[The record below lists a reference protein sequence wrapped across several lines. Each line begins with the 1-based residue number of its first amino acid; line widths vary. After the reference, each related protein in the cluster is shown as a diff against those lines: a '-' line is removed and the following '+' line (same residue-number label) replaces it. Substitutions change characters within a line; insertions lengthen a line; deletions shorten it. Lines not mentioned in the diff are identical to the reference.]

1 MDPCRTSSR
10 PNRMR
15 IDAAAVTSNVCCV
28 LELLG
33 DEVKLIAAVK
43 ANAYGHGLLVVSQA
57 AVAAGAAG
65 LAVSDLESAAELRR
79 AGLSVPIIVYP
90 GVRWDEDALLTAA
103 QLDLIVTVVDASHAL
118 AVEARALSAVQILL
132 KVDVGHSRLGV
143 PAEQVAEA
151 LAALRHRR
159 MLSCVGILA
168 HVYERPE
175 SSDRA
180 VQWQLDRLTAALD
193 ALEATQP
200 LPPYRIAVST
210 GPLSR
215 YDTVHFDARLN
226 YADPGRL
233 LLGLVPPA
241 LAAKLRLRAAMASLE
256 SELIQVRELPA
267 DRSPAAPYGSGAY
280 QRIGVFPMGRADGL
294 GLVHTG
300 RVIVADSFAPV
311 IGEWIEHT
319 TVALADAPSARAGDA
334 VVIIGSHEG
343 LSIGPQAVLRAHPQL
358 ALADLASSVHPT
370 VPRVAVT
377 PLAGIPGW
385 EADTM
390 TDSQAARLTR

>member
-1 MDPCRTSSR
+1 MDPCWTASR

-15 IDAAAVTSNVCCV
+15 IDTAAVASNVGRA

-33 DEVKLIAAVK
+33 GQVKLIAALK
-43 ANAYGHGLLVVSQA
+43 ANAYGHGLLVVGQA

-65 LAVSDLESAAELRR
+65 LAVSDLESAAELRQ
-79 AGLSVPIIVYP
+79 AGLSVPIVVYP

-103 QLDLIVTVVDASHAL
+103 KLDLVVTLVDAGHAL
-118 AVEARALSAVQILL
+118 AVEAQARSAVQILL

-143 PAEQVAEA
+143 PAEQVAEV
-151 LAALRHRR
+151 LAALRRRR
-159 MLSCVGILA
+159 MVSCVGLLA

-175 SSDRA
+175 SSDQA
-180 VQWQLDRLTAALD
+180 IQWQLDRMTAALD
-193 ALEATQP
+193 ALEAAGL
-200 LPPYRIAVST
+200 LPPFRIAVSS

-215 YDTVHFDARLN
+215 YDSVRFDARLN

-241 LAAKLRLRAAMASLE
+241 LAAKLRLRAALASLE
-256 SELIQVRELPA
+256 SELIQVRELPD
-267 DRSPAAPYGSGAY
+267 DRSLAEPFGPGAY
-280 QRIGVFPMGRADGL
+280 RRIGVFPMGRADGL

-300 RVIVADSFAPV
+300 RVIVGDSFAAV

-319 TVALADAPSARAGDA
+319 TVALADAPSARAGNT
-334 VVIIGSHEG
+334 VVIIGSHGG
-343 LSIGPQAVLRAHPQL
+343 LSIGPQAVFEAHPRL
-358 ALADLASSVHPT
+358 ALADLASSVHST
-370 VPRVAVT
+370 VPRLAAT
-377 PLAGIPGW
+377 PTAGR

-390 TDSQAARLTR
+390 TDQQAGRLTR

>member
-1 MDPCRTSSR
+1 MDPCWKSSR

-15 IDAAAVTSNVCCV
+15 IDTAAVTSNAGRVV
-28 LELLG
+28 ELLG
-33 DEVKLIAAVK
+33 DQVKLIAALK
-43 ANAYGHGLLVVSQA
+43 ANAYGHGLVVVGQA

-65 LAVSDLESAAELRR
+65 LAVGDLESAAQLRR
-79 AGLSVPIIVYP
+79 AGLSVPIVVYP
-90 GVRWDEDALLTAA
+90 GVRWDEAALLAA
-103 QLDLIVTVVDASHAL
+103 AKLDLIVTLVDAGHAL
-118 AVEARALSAVQILL
+118 AVQARAQSAVQFLL

-143 PAEQVAEA
+143 PAEQVAEV

-175 SSDRA
+175 SSDQA
-180 VQWQLDRLTAALD
+180 IQGQLDRMTAALD
-193 ALEATQP
+193 ALEATGP

-215 YDTVHFDARLN
+215 YDVVRFDARLN

-241 LAAKLRLRAAMASLE
+241 LAAKLRLRAALASLE

-267 DRSPAAPYGSGAY
+267 DPSPAAPYGSGAY
-280 QRIGVFPMGRADGL
+280 RRIGVFPMGRADGL

-300 RVIVADSFAPV
+300 RVIVANSFAPV

-319 TVALADAPSARAGDA
+319 TVALADATPARAGDT
-334 VVIIGSHEG
+334 VVIIGSHGG
-343 LSIGPQAVLRAHPQL
+343 LSIGPQAVLRAHPEL

-370 VPRVAVT
+370 VPRVAAT
-377 PLAGIPGW
+377 PPVGVPGR
-385 EADTM
+385 EVGTM
-390 TDSQAARLTR
+390 TDGQAGRLTP

>member
-15 IDAAAVTSNVCCV
+15 IDTAAVTSNVGRAR
-28 LELLG
+28 ELLG
-33 DEVKLIAAVK
+33 GQVKLIAALK
-43 ANAYGHGLLVVSQA
+43 ADAYGHGLLVVGQA
-57 AVAAGAAG
+57 AVTAGAAG
-65 LAVSDLESAAELRR
+65 LAVGDLESAAQLRQ
-79 AGLSVPIIVYP
+79 AGLSVPIVVYP
-90 GVRWDEDALLTAA
+90 GVRWDEEALLTAA
-103 QLDLIVTVVDASHAL
+103 KLDLIVTLVDAGQAL
-118 AVEARALSAVQILL
+118 AVQARARSAVQILL

-143 PAEQVAEA
+143 PAEQVAEV
-151 LAALRHRR
+151 LAALRRRR
-159 MLSCVGILA
+159 MLSCAGLLA

-175 SSDRA
+175 SSDQA
-180 VQWQLDRLTAALD
+180 IQGQLDRMTAALD
-193 ALEATQP
+193 ALEAAGP

-215 YDTVHFDARLN
+215 YDTVRFDARLN

-241 LAAKLRLRAAMASLE
+241 LAVKLGLRAALASLE

-267 DRSPAAPYGSGAY
+267 DRSPVSPYGPGAY
-280 QRIGVFPMGRADGL
+280 RRIGVFPMGRADGL

-319 TVALADAPSARAGDA
+319 TVALADAPLARAGDT
-334 VVIIGSHEG
+334 VVIIGSRGG
-343 LSIGPQAVLRAHPQL
+343 LSIGPQAVLAAHPGL

-370 VPRVAVT
+370 VPRVAAIPRGREAGTVT
-377 PLAGIPGW
+377 GERTG
-385 EADTM
+385 
-390 TDSQAARLTR
+390 RLTR